1 MKPEIKHELFIL
13 TLKVIFALGNFVI
26 TILGIMHIILL
37 PVAFILLL
45 LWLAIWLG
53 IWRYIKNKQDKIN
66 PYGIEK

>member
-13 TLKVIFALGNFVI
+13 TLKVIFALGNLII

-37 PVAFILLL
+37 PVAFVLLL

-53 IWRYIKNKQDKIN
+53 IWKYLRSRHNHI
-66 PYGIEK
+66 